1 MSSRV
6 SNGRPQWAALVT
18 IAAVL
23 CVVAA
28 CGATTVTIKG
38 SSMSPAFKD
47 GETAIGVRNV
57 DPIVR
62 GDVIGFRYPRDE
74 TKSFIQR
81 VIGLP
86 GEDIEIANG
95 RVAINGRPIEEPYVL
110 PANDVPFSLSRRRI
124 ADGEYFVMGDNRVNS
139 SDSRSWGTVTRA
151 AIWLKVATK

>member
-6 SNGRPQWAALVT
+6 SNRQPRCAALVV
-18 IAAVL
+18 IAAVV
-23 CVVAA
+23 CPAPA
-28 CGATTVTIKG
+28 CGVTSVTIRG

-86 GEDIEIANG
+86 GEDIEITNG

-110 PANDVPFSLSRRRI
+110 PENNVPFSLSRRRI
-124 ADGEYFVMGDNRVNS
+124 ADGEYFVMGDNRGNS
-139 SDSRSWGTVTRA
+139 SDSRSWGTVKRP

>member
-6 SNGRPQWAALVT
+6 SNRQPRCAALVV
-18 IAAVL
+18 IAAVV
-23 CVVAA
+23 CAAPA
-28 CGATTVTIKG
+28 CGVTSVTIRG

-86 GEDIEIANG
+86 GEDIEITNG

-110 PANDVPFSLSRRRI
+110 PENNVPFSLSRRRI
-124 ADGEYFVMGDNRVNS
+124 ADGEYFVMGDNRGNS
-139 SDSRSWGTVTRA
+139 SDSRNWGTVKRP

>member
-6 SNGRPQWAALVT
+6 FSRRPHWAALVA
-18 IAAVL
+18 IAAAL
-23 CVVAA
+23 STAPA
-28 CGATTVTIKG
+28 CGVTSVTIRG
-38 SSMSPAFKD
+38 SSMSPTFKD

-86 GEDIEIANG
+86 GEDIEITNG

-110 PANDVPFSLSRRRI
+110 AENNVPFSMSRRRI
-124 ADGEYFVMGDNRVNS
+124 ADGEYFVMGDNRGNS
-139 SDSRSWGTVTRA
+139 SDSRSWGTVKRP